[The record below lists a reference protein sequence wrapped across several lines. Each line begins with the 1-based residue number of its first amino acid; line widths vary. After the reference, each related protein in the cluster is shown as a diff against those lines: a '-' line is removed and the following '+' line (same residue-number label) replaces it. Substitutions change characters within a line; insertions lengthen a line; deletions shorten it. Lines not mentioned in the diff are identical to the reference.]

1 MTPSCFT
8 RNCVR
13 LAAHLAAALLAAI
26 SAGAFAQPAPPKPVK
41 AALTVTLVTP
51 QQADLPLRL
60 AANGNITAWQEASVG
75 AEIGGLRLTDVLV
88 NVGDRVKRGQL
99 LARFD
104 AATVAAEV
112 AAARASLAEAEAAL
126 ADARANA
133 QRARAVEASGALSQ
147 QQITQLYTAE
157 KSAQARTATQKAQLT
172 LQELRLAHARVR
184 APDEGTI
191 SARSATVGAVGQPGQ
206 ELFRLIRKNRLE
218 WRAEVTA
225 AEVARIRPGLEA
237 VITSATGDSARGRV
251 RTVAPTVD
259 TQTRT
264 ALIYVDLAVPASA
277 GAGFKAGMFAK
288 GEFILGQSGAL
299 TVPQASLSLRDGF
312 SYVFVVGADNRAAQ
326 VKVVPGRQAGDQI
339 EITGGLKGGERVV
352 ASGAA
357 FLTDGDTVKVV
368 AK

>member
-1 MTPSCFT
+1 MTHPS
-8 RNCVR
+8 
-13 LAAHLAAALLAAI
+13 LARCHANL
-26 SAGAFAQPAPPKPVK
+26 AGAVLALVSVVVSAQAPPPKPVK

-51 QQADLPLRL
+51 QPAELPLRL
-60 AANGNITAWQEASVG
+60 AANGNITAWQEASIG
-75 AEIGGLRLTDVLV
+75 TEIGGLRLAEVLV
-88 NVGDRVKRGQL
+88 NVGDSVKRGQL

-157 KSAQARTATQKAQLT
+157 KSGEARTASAKAQLT
-172 LQELRLAHARVR
+172 LQELRLTHARVR

-251 RTVAPTVD
+251 RSVAPTVD

-264 ALIYVDLAVPASA
+264 ALVYVDLAVPAPA
-277 GAGFKAGMFAK
+277 RAGFKAGMFAK

-312 SYVFVVGADNRAAQ
+312 SYVFVVGADSRAAL
-326 VKVVPGRQAGDQI
+326 VKVTLGRQAGDQV
-339 EITGGLKGGERVV
+339 EITAGLKGGERVV
-352 ASGAA
+352 AAGAA

>member
-1 MTPSCFT
+1 MTRSRFA
-8 RNCVR
+8 RR
-13 LAAHLAAALLAAI
+13 RAQLAAGLLAAV
-26 SAGAFAQPAPPKPVK
+26 SAGVFAQAAPPKPVK
-41 AALTVTLVTP
+41 AALTVTLVAP
-51 QQADLPLRL
+51 RPVDLPLRL
-60 AANGNITAWQEASVG
+60 TANGNIAAWQEAIIG
-75 AEIGGLRLTDVLV
+75 AEIGGLRLAEVLV

-157 KSAQARTATQKAQLT
+157 KSAEARAATVKAQLT

-191 SARSATVGAVGQPGQ
+191 SARGATVGAVGQPGQ
-206 ELFRLIRKNRLE
+206 ELFRLIRKDRLE

-251 RTVAPTVD
+251 RSVAPTID

-264 ALIYVDLAVPASA
+264 ALIYVDMNMPASA

-299 TVPQASLSLRDGF
+299 TIPQASLSLRDGF
-312 SYVFVVGADNRAAQ
+312 SYVFVVGADSRAAL
-326 VKVVPGRQAGDQI
+326 VKVVLGRQAGDQI

-357 FLTDGDTVKVV
+357 FLTNGDTVKVV